1 MTQYAV
7 TITTVGGNEYVFSDN
22 VIAGQGAIANSQILG
37 GHDVKAKVSIEGGE
51 GVVVIPFGSIDS
63 AVISTRVVADS
74 DVTDAVCNKTNG

>member
-7 TITTVGGNEYVFSDN
+7 TISTVGGNEYAFSDS
-22 VIAGQGAIANSQILG
+22 VIAGQGTIANSQILG

-51 GVVVIPFGSIDS
+51 GFVVIPYSSIGS

-74 DVTDAVCNKTNG
+74 EVTDSVCNETNA

>member
-1 MTQYAV
+1 M
-7 TITTVGGNEYVFSDN
+7 
-22 VIAGQGAIANSQILG
+22 
-37 GHDVKAKVSIEGGE
+37 KAKVSIEGGE